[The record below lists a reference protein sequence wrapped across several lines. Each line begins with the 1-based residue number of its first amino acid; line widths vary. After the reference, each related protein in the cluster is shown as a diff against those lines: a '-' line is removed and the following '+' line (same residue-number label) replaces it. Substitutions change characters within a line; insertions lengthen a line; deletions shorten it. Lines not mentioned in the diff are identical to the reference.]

1 MMKALIQRILVSFGF
16 AVWML
21 SNIVMEAVE
30 SLILIAR
37 IAEA

>member
-1 MMKALIQRILVSFGF
+1 MMKALIQRILVFFGF

-21 SNIVMEAVE
+21 SKIVMEGVE